1 VSSLLD
7 AAGRTKKRLESVR
20 MHGSARRAGYPSDSM
35 RAAGSAASRHRGR
48 GELLLDW
55 TRDYNYAADPPRHL
69 RHRPVA
75 AAQSRDSDG
84 DGLSSR
90 PG

>member
-35 RAAGSAASRHRGR
+35 RAAGSAAG
-48 GELLLDW
+48 
-55 TRDYNYAADPPRHL
+55 
-69 RHRPVA
+69 
-75 AAQSRDSDG
+75 
-84 DGLSSR
+84 
-90 PG
+90 